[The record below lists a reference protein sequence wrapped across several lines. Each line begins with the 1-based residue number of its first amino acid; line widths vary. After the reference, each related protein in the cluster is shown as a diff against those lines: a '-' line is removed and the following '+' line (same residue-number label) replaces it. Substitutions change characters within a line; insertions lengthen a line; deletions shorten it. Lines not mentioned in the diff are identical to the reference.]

1 MKRNWTQEE
10 LEECF
15 SVMSNEVDLVE
26 TKARDT
32 RLGFMVLLKYFQYE
46 GRFPNNKREIP
57 KIFVD
62 FIARQVKST
71 PKAMIEYDLNN
82 RTAKRHRT
90 QIRDFLG
97 FRECSNDD
105 LDDLSAWLLENI
117 IPNDHTDDH
126 ITLAAQSWFREIN
139 VEPPTPDRMDRV
151 IKSAIRTHEDTFF
164 KMIYDSIPTSS
175 QVMIDDLLN
184 TDYNDEDIESPAHE
198 NITFNDLKTDP
209 GRASLESVLKET
221 SKLRL
226 IRSLALPVEHMHT
239 IPAKLIKTYRQRV
252 SSEDIRELRRHPDQV
267 RYALLSVYLYSRGQE
282 ITDSLVEMLI
292 QIIHRIGVRA
302 ERKID
307 QELLKEIKRVPG
319 KMGLLYDLA
328 EPCLEC
334 PGGTI
339 ENVIYPVAGK
349 DIWVEL
355 SKEKGYAGSGYK
367 NKIHRVIRS
376 SYGHHYR
383 RMVPE
388 LLDMLVFRSNN
399 DIHRPVMEALELINK
414 YSNSGLRYYPLNE
427 DVPTEGI
434 IKAKWWDSIIE
445 ESEDGLGKINRINYE
460 ISVLQALRE
469 KLRCKEIWVEGA
481 NRYRNPDED
490 LPSDFDN
497 LREEY
502 YKALRLPLDADVF
515 INELKH
521 KMKTALDRLNT
532 GMSNNQFVRIL
543 SKGKGHISVTP
554 LESQPE
560 PVNLSGLK
568 SELQRKWPM
577 TNLLDILKEAE
588 IRISFADNF
597 KTLATREVIDK
608 ATLRKRLILSLY
620 ALGSNAGIRRIS
632 SGDHGESYKDL
643 LYIRRKFITK
653 DNLRNAIAEVVN
665 SILNV
670 RRSEIWGEGTTSCA
684 SDSKKFG
691 SWDQNLLTEYHI
703 RYRGPGIMI
712 YWHVEKNSACIYSQ
726 LKSCSSSEVAAMIE
740 GLLKHCTEME
750 VEKNYVDTHGQSV
763 VAFAFCNLLGFNLM
777 PRLKAIHSQK
787 LSRVESGDAYTNLQ
801 PVLVRPINWELIR
814 QQYDQMVKYATAL
827 RLGTAETE
835 AILKR
840 FTRNNLKHPTYLAL
854 GELGR
859 AVKTIFLC
867 EYLNSEA
874 LRREIHGGLN
884 VIENWNSANN
894 FIFFGKGGEIAT
906 NRMEDQEIAVLSL
919 HLLQNCLVYVNTL
932 MIQQVLSNK
941 EWLDLITLEDYRGLT
956 PLIYLHVN
964 PYGNFRLD
972 MDERIPLDNIPLD
985 NELGVPV

>member
-10 LEECF
+10 MDECF
-15 SVMSNEVDLVE
+15 TVMSNEINLVE
-26 TKARDT
+26 TKARDA

-46 GRFPNNKREIP
+46 GRFPSNKREIP
-57 KIFVD
+57 KMFVD
-62 FIARQVKST
+62 FIARQVKSS
-71 PKAMIEYDLNN
+71 PKAMADYDLNN

-90 QIRDFLG
+90 QIREFLG
-97 FRECSNDD
+97 FRECTNYY
-105 LDDLSAWLLENI
+105 LDELSSWLLESI
-117 IPNDHTDDH
+117 IPNDHTYDH
-126 ITLAAQSWFREIN
+126 ITMTALNRLKEMHI
-139 VEPPTPDRMDRV
+139 EPPTPEHMERL
-151 IKSAIRTHEDTFF
+151 IKSATRKHEDTFF
-164 KMIYDSIPTSS
+164 KTIYDFVPASS
-175 QVMIDDLLN
+175 QMMIDDLLSP
-184 TDYNDEDIESPAHE
+184 DYNDEDTKSPAKE
-198 NITFNDLKTDP
+198 YITFNDLKSDP
-209 GRASLESVLKET
+209 GRASLESVLRET

-226 IRSLALPVEHMHT
+226 IRRLILPVNYLNT
-239 IPAKLIKTYRQRV
+239 VPAKLIKTYKQRV

-267 RYALLSVYLYSRGQE
+267 RYALLSMYLYSRGQE

-292 QIIHRIGVRA
+292 QIIHRIGVNA
-302 ERKID
+302 ERKINE
-307 QELLKEIKRVPG
+307 ELLKEIKRVPG
-319 KMGLLYDLA
+319 KMGLLYNLA
-328 EPCLEC
+328 EPCIEF
-334 PGGTI
+334 PRGTI
-339 ENVIYPVAGK
+339 EDVIYPVADK
-349 DIWVEL
+349 DIWTEL
-355 SKEKGYAGSGYK
+355 AKEKGYAGSSYK
-367 NKIHRVIRS
+367 DKIHKVIRA

-399 DIHRPVMEALELINK
+399 DTHRPVIEALDLLKK
-414 YSNSGLRYYPLNE
+414 YSNSSIRYYPPNE
-427 DVPTEGI
+427 DVPIDGI

-445 ESEDGLGKINRINYE
+445 ESEGGNRINRINYE

-481 NRYRNPDED
+481 NRYRNPDDD
-490 LPSDFDN
+490 LPSDFDER
-497 LREEY
+497 REEY
-502 YKALRLPLDADVF
+502 YKALKLPLNPDIF
-515 INELKH
+515 IDELKH
-521 KMKTALDRLNT
+521 KMRTALEKLNA
-532 GMSNNQFVRIL
+532 GLPKNKLVKIL
-543 SKGKGHISVTP
+543 SKGKGHISVSP
-554 LESQPE
+554 LESQPD

-568 SELQRKWPM
+568 AELQRRWPM
-577 TNLLDILKEAE
+577 TGLLDILKETE
-588 IRISFADNF
+588 IRISFTDNF
-597 KTLATREVIDK
+597 KTLATRETIDK

-670 RRSEIWGEGTTSCA
+670 RRGEIWGEGTTSCA

-712 YWHVEKNSACIYSQ
+712 YWHVEKKSACIYSQ

-763 VAFAFCNLLGFNLM
+763 VAFAFCKLLGFNLM

-787 LSRVESGDAYTNLQ
+787 LSRVEAGDVYPNLQ
-801 PVLVRPINWELIR
+801 PILVRPINWELIG

-867 EYLNSEA
+867 EYLHSEA
-874 LRREIHGGLN
+874 LRQEIHEGLN

-906 NRMEDQEIAVLSL
+906 NRMEEQEIAVLSL

-932 MIQQVLSNK
+932 MIQQVLSDK
-941 EWLDLITLEDYRGLT
+941 EWLDLMTLEDYRALT

-972 MDERIPLDNIPLD
+972 MDERIPLDYLPSVA
-985 NELGVPV
+985 EA